1 MTQQRSQGRRPRFW
15 FLINSAFQGDNL
27 LLVLINNK
35 KKYKRATLKITVHGV
50 FGNAACQS
58 VYLLIR

>member
-27 LLVLINNK
+27 LLVLINIRKNIK
-35 KKYKRATLKITVHGV
+35 ELPLKLPFMAFLGTLLAKAFT
-50 FGNAACQS
+50 FS
-58 VYLLIR
+58 